1 MNIGGAI
8 AATAVINILCVGRK
22 FVYQI
27 NSSFD
32 HIRYSSKGTT
42 LGKKMFSFGHCP
54 NQGGGR
60 PLLELKNIIYIYI
73 CIFDG
78 RKRCRSC
85 PKEGEERKH
94 SFSQEV
100 FPNWIGWSSRSSGG
114 NQKCVRLIWRE
125 KNCLS
130 YGAKI
135 FLLECIKSVQD

>member
-54 NQGGGR
+54 NEGGGR
-60 PLLELKNIIYIYI
+60 PLLELKNIIYIYV
-73 CIFDG
+73 FLTAEKDVQVAQKRG
-78 RKRCRSC
+78 RKENILFPRRCSLT
-85 PKEGEERKH
+85 GL
-94 SFSQEV
+94 
-100 FPNWIGWSSRSSGG
+100 GG
-114 NQKCVRLIWRE
+114 AVI
-125 KNCLS
+125 
-130 YGAKI
+130 
-135 FLLECIKSVQD
+135 LLGGIKSVQD